1 MNKIMTLVCSLV
13 LGTFLL
19 ANEKELI
26 KSTLNE
32 ATVYSQGAQLHHKAS
47 YSIKAGITEISIE
60 GISAYID
67 PKSLQVKATGNVVII
82 DSKYTLFYP
91 QPEVK
96 VNEGIPAKIVKEMAQ
111 LTDSLE
117 LLGFDLKE
125 IQDEIAIYKAAQ
137 NIISMNGAVRGSGK
151 VNDSIN
157 LLKQTVEYYTNKM
170 NEINKKLLALE
181 KKKKEKEK
189 VQQRLQV
196 RYDNLQNYQNQTY
209 DAKKYAPIPRVVIS
223 LSASEAAAG
232 KISFSYLVSQAGWV
246 PLYDI
251 RSDSQ
256 TGKISLTYKAQV
268 FQNSGI
274 DWDNIKL
281 NISTNN
287 PYANKTKPELN
298 PWYIDYYA
306 FKHKQELEEI
316 SIRGARAI
324 PQAAFNQGYFLDD
337 AKDKNL
343 EDKKDAL
350 DADRFTTV
358 VHQLIAAEFKIDLP
372 YSIKS
377 NNEKNLVLI
386 KNSDLNTTFKYYS
399 VPKVDPGV
407 YLVAQMTK
415 LDELQLVPASAN
427 IFFDGSYIGETY
439 LDPTSMDD
447 TLNLSLG
454 KDPNI
459 VVKRTLLKQKS
470 KDKVVQDKRERTFS
484 YQIEVQNN
492 KSSAIQ
498 LIIQDQVPMTTN
510 HDITIE
516 LLEKDFARELPGN
529 GILEWEYKLKPGENK
544 KLEFS
549 YKVKHPK
556 DQQVDL

>member
-19 ANEKELI
+19 ANEKELV

-60 GISAYID
+60 GISSYID

-181 KKKKEKEK
+181 KKKKDKEK

-209 DAKKYAPIPRVVIS
+209 DAKKYAPIPRVVIT

-232 KISFSYLVSQAGWV
+232 KISFSYLVSEAGWV

-306 FKHKQELEEI
+306 YRQRQELEEI
-316 SIRGARAI
+316 NIRGARAI

-337 AKDKNL
+337 AKNKNL
-343 EDKKDAL
+343 EDKAAL
-350 DADRFTTV
+350 GADQFTTV

-492 KSSAIQ
+492 KSSTIQ
-498 LIIQDQVPMTTN
+498 LIIQDQIPMTTN

>member
-1 MNKIMTLVCSLV
+1 MTLVCSLV

-67 PKSLQVKATGNVVII
+67 PKSLQVKATGNVIII

-96 VNEGIPAKIVKEMAQ
+96 ANEGIPAKIVKEMAQ

-181 KKKKEKEK
+181 KKKKDKEK

-209 DAKKYAPIPRVVIS
+209 DTKKYAPIPRVVIT

-306 FKHKQELEEI
+306 YRQRQELEEI
-316 SIRGARAI
+316 SIRDARAI
-324 PQAAFNQGYFLDD
+324 PQAAFNQGYFLDG

-350 DADRFTTV
+350 GADQFTTV

-492 KSSAIQ
+492 KSSTIQ

-510 HDITIE
+510 NDITIE

-556 DQQVDL
+556 DQQVNL

>member
-19 ANEKELI
+19 ANEKELV
-26 KSTLNE
+26 KSSLNE

-47 YSIKAGITEISIE
+47 YTIKAGITEISIE

-96 VNEGIPAKIVKEMAQ
+96 TNEGIPAKIVKEMAQ

-189 VQQRLQV
+189 VQQRIQI

-209 DAKKYAPIPRVVIS
+209 DTKKYAPIPRVVIT

-298 PWYIDYYA
+298 PWYIDYYEYR
-306 FKHKQELEEI
+306 KRQELEEI

-337 AKDKNL
+337 AKNKNL
-343 EDKKDAL
+343 EDKAAL
-350 DADRFTTV
+350 GADQFTTV

-399 VPKVDPGV
+399 LPKVDPGV

-510 HDITIE
+510 NDITIE

-556 DQQVDL
+556 DQQINL

>member
-1 MNKIMTLVCSLV
+1 MKRLMPLVCSLIMST
-13 LGTFLL
+13 LLL
-19 ANEKELI
+19 ANEKEI
-26 KSTLNE
+26 VKSTLNE

-47 YSIKAGITEISIE
+47 YNIKAGITEVNIE
-60 GISAYID
+60 GISSYID

-82 DSKYTLFYP
+82 DTKYTLFYP

-96 VNEGIPAKIVKEMAQ
+96 ANDAIPAKIVKEMAQ
-111 LTDSLE
+111 LMDSLE

-137 NIISMNGAVRGSGK
+137 NIISMNGAVRGTGK

-170 NEINKKLLALE
+170 NEINKKLLMLE

-189 VQQRLQV
+189 IQRRIQE

-209 DAKKYAPIPRVVIS
+209 DAKKYAPIPRVVVT
-223 LSASEAAAG
+223 LSATEASSG
-232 KISFSYLVSQAGWV
+232 KISFSYLVSKAGWV

-268 FQNSGI
+268 YQNSGI

-306 FKHKQELEEI
+306 YKRKLELEEI
-316 SIRGARAI
+316 SVKSTRAI
-324 PQAAFNQGYFLDD
+324 PQAAFNQGFLLDD
-337 AKDKNL
+337 ANQSLDEKP
-343 EDKKDAL
+343 AL
-350 DADRFTTV
+350 GADQFTTI

-386 KNSDLNTTFKYYS
+386 KNSELNTTFKYYS
-399 VPKVDPGV
+399 VPKIDPGV

-439 LDPTSMDD
+439 LDPTSIDD

-510 HDITIE
+510 NDINIE
-516 LLEKDFARELPGN
+516 IIEKDGARELPGN
-529 GILEWEYKLKPGENK
+529 GILEWEYKLKPRENK

-549 YKVKHPK
+549 FKVKHPK
-556 DQQVDL
+556 DQQINL

>member
-47 YSIKAGITEISIE
+47 YTIKAGITEISIE

-96 VNEGIPAKIVKEMAQ
+96 VNEGIPAKIAKEMAQ

-209 DAKKYAPIPRVVIS
+209 DAKKYAPIPRVVIT

-306 FKHKQELEEI
+306 YKHKQELEEI

-337 AKDKNL
+337 AKNKNL
-343 EDKKDAL
+343 EDKAAL
-350 DADRFTTV
+350 GADQFTTV

-510 HDITIE
+510 NDITIE

-556 DQQVDL
+556 DQQINL

>member
-1 MNKIMTLVCSLV
+1 MTLVCSLA

-47 YSIKAGITEISIE
+47 YTIKAGITEISIE
-60 GISAYID
+60 GISSYID

-82 DSKYTLFYP
+82 DSKYSLFYP

-96 VNEGIPAKIVKEMAQ
+96 ANEGIPAKIVKELAQ

-117 LLGFDLKE
+117 LLGFDLEE

-181 KKKKEKEK
+181 KKKKDKEK

-209 DAKKYAPIPRVVIS
+209 DAKKYAPIPRVVIT

-287 PYANKTKPELN
+287 PYAN
-298 PWYIDYYA
+298 
-306 FKHKQELEEI
+306 
-316 SIRGARAI
+316 
-324 PQAAFNQGYFLDD
+324 
-337 AKDKNL
+337 
-343 EDKKDAL
+343 
-350 DADRFTTV
+350 
-358 VHQLIAAEFKIDLP
+358 
-372 YSIKS
+372 
-377 NNEKNLVLI
+377 
-386 KNSDLNTTFKYYS
+386 
-399 VPKVDPGV
+399 
-407 YLVAQMTK
+407 
-415 LDELQLVPASAN
+415 
-427 IFFDGSYIGETY
+427 
-439 LDPTSMDD
+439 
-447 TLNLSLG
+447 
-454 KDPNI
+454 
-459 VVKRTLLKQKS
+459 
-470 KDKVVQDKRERTFS
+470 
-484 YQIEVQNN
+484 
-492 KSSAIQ
+492 
-498 LIIQDQVPMTTN
+498 
-510 HDITIE
+510 
-516 LLEKDFARELPGN
+516 
-529 GILEWEYKLKPGENK
+529 
-544 KLEFS
+544 
-549 YKVKHPK
+549 
-556 DQQVDL
+556 

>member
-19 ANEKELI
+19 ANEKELV
-26 KSTLNE
+26 KSSLNE

-47 YSIKAGITEISIE
+47 YTIKAGITEISIE

-96 VNEGIPAKIVKEMAQ
+96 TNEGIPAKIVKEMAQ

-209 DAKKYAPIPRVVIS
+209 DAKKYAPIPRVVIT

-298 PWYIDYYA
+298 PWYIDYYEYR
-306 FKHKQELEEI
+306 KRQELEEI

-337 AKDKNL
+337 AKNKNL
-343 EDKKDAL
+343 EDKAAL
-350 DADRFTTV
+350 GADQFTTV

-510 HDITIE
+510 NDITIE

-556 DQQVDL
+556 DQQINL

>member
-47 YSIKAGITEISIE
+47 YTIKAGITEISIE
-60 GISAYID
+60 GISSYID

-96 VNEGIPAKIVKEMAQ
+96 ANEGIPAKIVKEMAQ

-181 KKKKEKEK
+181 KKKKDKEK

-209 DAKKYAPIPRVVIS
+209 DAKKYAPIPRVVIT
-223 LSASEAAAG
+223 LSAAEAASG
-232 KISFSYLVSQAGWV
+232 KIAFSYLVSQAGWV

-306 FKHKQELEEI
+306 YKRKMELEEI
-316 SIRGARAI
+316 SVKGARAI
-324 PQAAFNQGYFLDD
+324 PQAAFNQGFMLDD

-343 EDKKDAL
+343 EEKPAL
-350 DADRFTTV
+350 GADQFTTV

-492 KSSAIQ
+492 KSSTIQ

-510 HDITIE
+510 NDITIE
-516 LLEKDFARELPGN
+516 LLEKDSARELPGN
-529 GILEWEYKLKPGENK
+529 GILEWDYKLKPGENK

-549 YKVKHPK
+549 FKVKHPK
-556 DQQVDL
+556 DQQINL

>member
-1 MNKIMTLVCSLV
+1 MTLVCSLV

-19 ANEKELI
+19 ANEKELV

-47 YSIKAGITEISIE
+47 YTIKAGITEISIE
-60 GISAYID
+60 GISSYID

-196 RYDNLQNYQNQTY
+196 RYENLQNYQNQTY
-209 DAKKYAPIPRVVIS
+209 DAKKYAPIPRVVIT

-274 DWDNIKL
+274 DWENIKL

-298 PWYIDYYA
+298 PWYIDYYEYR
-306 FKHKQELEEI
+306 KRQELEEI
-316 SIRGARAI
+316 SIRGTRAI
-324 PQAAFNQGYFLDD
+324 PQAAFNQGYFLDE
-337 AKDKNL
+337 AKQKNL
-343 EDKKDAL
+343 EDKAAL
-350 DADRFTTV
+350 GADQFTTV

-510 HDITIE
+510 NDITIE

-556 DQQVDL
+556 DQQINL

>member
-19 ANEKELI
+19 ANEKELV
-26 KSTLNE
+26 KSSLNE

-47 YSIKAGITEISIE
+47 YTIKAGITEISIE

-96 VNEGIPAKIVKEMAQ
+96 TNEGIPAKIVKEMAQ

-189 VQQRLQV
+189 VQQRIQI

-209 DAKKYAPIPRVVIS
+209 DTKKYAPIPRVVIT

-298 PWYIDYYA
+298 PWYIDYYEYR
-306 FKHKQELEEI
+306 KRQELEEI

-324 PQAAFNQGYFLDD
+324 PQSAFNQGFMLDD

-343 EDKKDAL
+343 EEKPAL
-350 DADRFTTV
+350 GADQFTTV

-377 NNEKNLVLI
+377 NNEKNLVPI

-510 HDITIE
+510 NDITIE

-556 DQQVDL
+556 DQQINL

>member
-1 MNKIMTLVCSLV
+1 MTLVCSLV

-47 YSIKAGITEISIE
+47 YSIKAGITEVSIE
-60 GISAYID
+60 GISSYID

-96 VNEGIPAKIVKEMAQ
+96 ANEGIPAKIVKEMAQ

-117 LLGFDLKE
+117 MLGFDLKE

-181 KKKKEKEK
+181 KKKKDKEK
-189 VQQRLQV
+189 IQRRIQE
-196 RYDNLQNYQNQTY
+196 RYNNLENYQSQTY
-209 DAKKYAPIPRVVIS
+209 DAKKYAPIPRVVIT
-223 LSASEAAAG
+223 LSAAEAASG
-232 KISFSYLVSQAGWV
+232 KIAFSYLVSQAGWV

-268 FQNSGI
+268 YQNSGI

-306 FKHKQELEEI
+306 YKRKLELEEI
-316 SIRGARAI
+316 SVKSTRAI
-324 PQAAFNQGYFLDD
+324 PQAAFNQGFMLDD
-337 AKDKNL
+337 VKAKNL
-343 EDKKDAL
+343 EDKPAL
-350 DADRFTTV
+350 GADQFTTV

-386 KNSDLNTTFKYYS
+386 KNSNLNTTFKYYS
-399 VPKVDPGV
+399 VPKMDPGV

-510 HDITIE
+510 SDITIE
-516 LLEKDFARELPGN
+516 LLEKDGARELPGN
-529 GILEWEYKLKPGENK
+529 GILEWDYKLKAGDNK

-556 DQQVDL
+556 DQQINL

>member
-67 PKSLQVKATGNVVII
+67 PKSLQVKATGNVIII

-96 VNEGIPAKIVKEMAQ
+96 ANEGIPAKIVKEMAQ

-181 KKKKEKEK
+181 KKKKDKEK

-209 DAKKYAPIPRVVIS
+209 DTKKYAPIPRVVIT

-306 FKHKQELEEI
+306 YRQRQELEEI
-316 SIRGARAI
+316 SIRDARAI
-324 PQAAFNQGYFLDD
+324 PQAAFNQGYFLDG
-337 AKDKNL
+337 AKVKNL
-343 EDKKDAL
+343 ADKKDAL
-350 DADRFTTV
+350 GADQFTTV

-492 KSSAIQ
+492 KSSTIQ

-510 HDITIE
+510 NDITIE

-556 DQQVDL
+556 DQQVNL

>member
-1 MNKIMTLVCSLV
+1 MTLVCSLV

-47 YSIKAGITEISIE
+47 YTIKAGITEISIE
-60 GISAYID
+60 GISSYID

-96 VNEGIPAKIVKEMAQ
+96 ANEGIPAKIVKEMAQ

-181 KKKKEKEK
+181 KKKKDKEK

-209 DAKKYAPIPRVVIS
+209 DAKKYAPIPRVVIT
-223 LSASEAAAG
+223 LSAAEAASG
-232 KISFSYLVSQAGWV
+232 KIAFSYLVSQAGWV

-306 FKHKQELEEI
+306 YKRKMELEEI
-316 SIRGARAI
+316 SVKGARAI
-324 PQAAFNQGYFLDD
+324 PQAAFNQGFMLDD

-343 EDKKDAL
+343 EEKPAL
-350 DADRFTTV
+350 GADQFTTV

-510 HDITIE
+510 NDITIE
-516 LLEKDFARELPGN
+516 LLEKDSARELPGN
-529 GILEWEYKLKPGENK
+529 GILEWDYKLKPGENK

-549 YKVKHPK
+549 FKVKHPK
-556 DQQVDL
+556 DQQINL

>member
-47 YSIKAGITEISIE
+47 YTIKAGITEISIE

-209 DAKKYAPIPRVVIS
+209 DAKKYAPIPRVVIT

-298 PWYIDYYA
+298 PWYIDYYEYR
-306 FKHKQELEEI
+306 KRQELEEI

-337 AKDKNL
+337 AKNKNL
-343 EDKKDAL
+343 EDKAAL
-350 DADRFTTV
+350 GADQFTTV

-510 HDITIE
+510 NDITIE

-556 DQQVDL
+556 DQQINL

>member
-19 ANEKELI
+19 ANEKELV
-26 KSTLNE
+26 KSSLNE
-32 ATVYSQGAQLHHKAS
+32 VTVYSQGAQLHHKAS
-47 YSIKAGITEISIE
+47 YTIKAGITEISIE

-96 VNEGIPAKIVKEMAQ
+96 TNEGIPAKIVKEMAQ

-189 VQQRLQV
+189 VQQRIQI
-196 RYDNLQNYQNQTY
+196 RCDNLQNYQNQTY
-209 DAKKYAPIPRVVIS
+209 DTKKYAPIPRVVIT

-274 DWDNIKL
+274 DWDNVKL

-306 FKHKQELEEI
+306 YRQRQELEEI
-316 SIRGARAI
+316 SIRGARNI
-324 PQAAFNQGYFLDD
+324 PQAAFNQGFLLDE
-337 AKDKNL
+337 KNKNL
-343 EDKKDAL
+343 EDKAAL
-350 DADRFTTV
+350 GADQFTTV

-510 HDITIE
+510 NDITIE

-556 DQQVDL
+556 DQQINL

>member
-1 MNKIMTLVCSLV
+1 MTLVCSLV

-19 ANEKELI
+19 ANEKELV
-26 KSTLNE
+26 KSSLNE
-32 ATVYSQGAQLHHKAS
+32 VTVYSQGAQLHHKAS
-47 YSIKAGITEISIE
+47 YTIKAGITEISIE

-96 VNEGIPAKIVKEMAQ
+96 TNEGIPAKIVKEMAQ

-189 VQQRLQV
+189 VQQRIQI

-209 DAKKYAPIPRVVIS
+209 DTKKYAPIPRVVIT

-274 DWDNIKL
+274 DWDNVKL

-306 FKHKQELEEI
+306 YRQRQELEEI
-316 SIRGARAI
+316 SIRGARNI

-337 AKDKNL
+337 AKNKNL
-343 EDKKDAL
+343 EDKAAL
-350 DADRFTTV
+350 GADQFTTV

-510 HDITIE
+510 NDITIE

-556 DQQVDL
+556 DQQINL

>member
-1 MNKIMTLVCSLV
+1 MTLVCSLV

-19 ANEKELI
+19 ANEKELV
-26 KSTLNE
+26 KSSLNE
-32 ATVYSQGAQLHHKAS
+32 VTVYSQGAQLHHKAS
-47 YSIKAGITEISIE
+47 YTIKAGITEISIE

-96 VNEGIPAKIVKEMAQ
+96 TNEGIPAKIVKEMAQ

-189 VQQRLQV
+189 VQQRIQI
-196 RYDNLQNYQNQTY
+196 RCDNLQNYQNQTY
-209 DAKKYAPIPRVVIS
+209 DTKKYAPIPRVVIT

-274 DWDNIKL
+274 DWDNVKL

-306 FKHKQELEEI
+306 YRQRQELEEI
-316 SIRGARAI
+316 SIRGARNI
-324 PQAAFNQGYFLDD
+324 PQAAFNQGFLLDE
-337 AKDKNL
+337 KNKNL
-343 EDKKDAL
+343 EDKAAL
-350 DADRFTTV
+350 GADQFTTV

-510 HDITIE
+510 NDITIE

-556 DQQVDL
+556 DQQINL

>member
-47 YSIKAGITEISIE
+47 YTIKAGITEVSIE
-60 GISAYID
+60 GISSYID

-96 VNEGIPAKIVKEMAQ
+96 ANEGIPAKIVKEMAQ

-117 LLGFDLKE
+117 LLGFDLEE

-181 KKKKEKEK
+181 KKKKDKEK

-209 DAKKYAPIPRVVIS
+209 DAKKYAPIPRVVIT
-223 LSASEAAAG
+223 LSAAEAASG
-232 KISFSYLVSQAGWV
+232 KIAFSYLVSQAGWV

-306 FKHKQELEEI
+306 YKRKMELEEI
-316 SIRGARAI
+316 SVRGARAI
-324 PQAAFNQGYFLDD
+324 PQAAFNQGFMLDD
-337 AKDKNL
+337 ATDKNL
-343 EDKKDAL
+343 EEKPAL
-350 DADRFTTV
+350 GADQFTTV

-510 HDITIE
+510 NDITIE
-516 LLEKDFARELPGN
+516 LLEKDSARELPGN
-529 GILEWEYKLKPGENK
+529 GILEWDYKLKPGENK

-549 YKVKHPK
+549 FKVKHPK
-556 DQQVDL
+556 DQQINL

>member
-1 MNKIMTLVCSLV
+1 MTLVCSLV

-47 YSIKAGITEISIE
+47 YTIKAGITEISIE
-60 GISAYID
+60 GISSYID

-96 VNEGIPAKIVKEMAQ
+96 ANEGIPAKIVKEMAQ

-181 KKKKEKEK
+181 KKKKDKEK

-209 DAKKYAPIPRVVIS
+209 DAKKYAPIPRVVIT
-223 LSASEAAAG
+223 LSAAEAASG
-232 KISFSYLVSQAGWV
+232 KIAFSYLVSQAGWV

-306 FKHKQELEEI
+306 YKRKMELEEI
-316 SIRGARAI
+316 SVRGARAI
-324 PQAAFNQGYFLDD
+324 PQAAFNQGFMLDD
-337 AKDKNL
+337 ATDKNL
-343 EDKKDAL
+343 EEKPAL
-350 DADRFTTV
+350 GADQFTTV

-492 KSSAIQ
+492 KSSTIQ

-510 HDITIE
+510 NDITIE
-516 LLEKDFARELPGN
+516 LLEKDSARELPGN
-529 GILEWEYKLKPGENK
+529 GILEWDYKLKPGENK

-549 YKVKHPK
+549 FKVKHPK
-556 DQQVDL
+556 DQQINL

>member
-47 YSIKAGITEISIE
+47 YTIKAGITEVSIE
-60 GISAYID
+60 GISSYID

-96 VNEGIPAKIVKEMAQ
+96 ANDGIPAKIVKEMAQ

-117 LLGFDLKE
+117 MLGFDIKE

-181 KKKKEKEK
+181 KKKKDKEK

-209 DAKKYAPIPRVVIS
+209 DAKKYAPIPRVVIT
-223 LSASEAAAG
+223 LSAAEAASG
-232 KISFSYLVSQAGWV
+232 KIAFSYLVSQAGWV

-306 FKHKQELEEI
+306 YKRKMELEEI
-316 SIRGARAI
+316 SVRGARAI
-324 PQAAFNQGYFLDD
+324 PQAAFNQGFMLDD

-343 EDKKDAL
+343 EEKPAL
-350 DADRFTTV
+350 GADQFTTV

-498 LIIQDQVPMTTN
+498 LVIQDQVPMTTN
-510 HDITIE
+510 NDITIE
-516 LLEKDFARELPGN
+516 LLEKEGARELPGN
-529 GILEWEYKLKPGENK
+529 GILEWAYKLKAGENR

-556 DQQVDL
+556 DQQINL

>member
-47 YSIKAGITEISIE
+47 YTIKAGITEISIE

-82 DSKYTLFYP
+82 DSKYSLFYP

-111 LTDSLE
+111 LSDSLE

-181 KKKKEKEK
+181 KKKKDKEK

-209 DAKKYAPIPRVVIS
+209 DAKKYAPIPRVVIT

-274 DWDNIKL
+274 DWDNVKL

-306 FKHKQELEEI
+306 YRQRMELEEI
-316 SIRGARAI
+316 SIRGARNI
-324 PQAAFNQGYFLDD
+324 PQAAFNQGFFLDD
-337 AKDKNL
+337 AKNKKL
-343 EDKKDAL
+343 EDKAAL
-350 DADRFTTV
+350 GADQFTTV

-510 HDITIE
+510 NDINIE

>member
-47 YSIKAGITEISIE
+47 YTIKAGITEISIE
-60 GISAYID
+60 GISSYID

-96 VNEGIPAKIVKEMAQ
+96 ANEGIPAKIVKEMAQ

-181 KKKKEKEK
+181 KKKKDKEK

-209 DAKKYAPIPRVVIS
+209 DAKKYAPIPRVVIT
-223 LSASEAAAG
+223 LSAAEAASG
-232 KISFSYLVSQAGWV
+232 KIAFSYLVSQAGWV

-306 FKHKQELEEI
+306 YKRKMELEEI
-316 SIRGARAI
+316 SVKGARAI
-324 PQAAFNQGYFLDD
+324 PQAAFNQGFMLDD

-343 EDKKDAL
+343 EEKPAL
-350 DADRFTTV
+350 GADQFTTV

-510 HDITIE
+510 NDITIE
-516 LLEKDFARELPGN
+516 LLEKDSARELPGN
-529 GILEWEYKLKPGENK
+529 GILEWDYKLKPGENK

-549 YKVKHPK
+549 FKVKHPK
-556 DQQVDL
+556 DQQINL

>member
-1 MNKIMTLVCSLV
+1 MNKIMTLVCSLA

-47 YSIKAGITEISIE
+47 YTIKAGITEISIE
-60 GISAYID
+60 GISSYID

-82 DSKYTLFYP
+82 DSKYSLFYP

-96 VNEGIPAKIVKEMAQ
+96 ANEGIPAKIVKELAQ

-181 KKKKEKEK
+181 KKKKDKEK

-209 DAKKYAPIPRVVIS
+209 DAKKYAPIPRVVIT

-306 FKHKQELEEI
+306 YKQKMELEEI

-324 PQAAFNQGYFLDD
+324 PQAAFNQGFMLDD
-337 AKDKNL
+337 EKNKNL
-343 EDKKDAL
+343 EDKAAL
-350 DADRFTTV
+350 GADQFTTV

-399 VPKVDPGV
+399 VPKMDPGV

-492 KSSAIQ
+492 KSSTIQ

-510 HDITIE
+510 NDITIE

-556 DQQVDL
+556 DQQINL

>member
-47 YSIKAGITEISIE
+47 YTIKAGITEISIE

-82 DSKYTLFYP
+82 DSKYSLFYP

-111 LTDSLE
+111 LSDSLE

-181 KKKKEKEK
+181 KKKKDKEK

-209 DAKKYAPIPRVVIS
+209 DAKKYAPIPRVVIT
-223 LSASEAAAG
+223 LSASDAAAG

-306 FKHKQELEEI
+306 YRQRQELEEI

-337 AKDKNL
+337 AKNKNL
-343 EDKKDAL
+343 EDKAAL
-350 DADRFTTV
+350 GADQFTTV

-492 KSSAIQ
+492 KSSTIQ

-510 HDITIE
+510 NDITIE

-556 DQQVDL
+556 DQQINL

>member
-19 ANEKELI
+19 ANEKELV
-26 KSTLNE
+26 KSSLNE
-32 ATVYSQGAQLHHKAS
+32 VTVYSQGAQLHHKAS
-47 YSIKAGITEISIE
+47 YTIKAGITEISIE

-96 VNEGIPAKIVKEMAQ
+96 TNEGIPAKIVKEMAQ

-189 VQQRLQV
+189 VQQRIQI

-209 DAKKYAPIPRVVIS
+209 DTKKYAPIPRVVIT

-274 DWDNIKL
+274 DWDNVKL

-306 FKHKQELEEI
+306 YRQRQELEEI
-316 SIRGARAI
+316 SIRGARNI

-337 AKDKNL
+337 AKNKNL
-343 EDKKDAL
+343 EDKAAL
-350 DADRFTTV
+350 GADQFTTV

-510 HDITIE
+510 NDITIE

-556 DQQVDL
+556 DQQINL

>member
-96 VNEGIPAKIVKEMAQ
+96 VNEGIPAKIVKELAQ

-209 DAKKYAPIPRVVIS
+209 DAKKYAPIPRVVIT

-306 FKHKQELEEI
+306 YRQRQELEEI

-324 PQAAFNQGYFLDD
+324 PQAAFNQGYFLDE
-337 AKDKNL
+337 AKQKNL
-343 EDKKDAL
+343 EDKAAL
-350 DADRFTTV
+350 GADQFTTV

-510 HDITIE
+510 NDITIE

-556 DQQVDL
+556 DQQINL

>member
-1 MNKIMTLVCSLV
+1 MNKIMTCVCSLV

-19 ANEKELI
+19 ANEKELL

-60 GISAYID
+60 GISSYID
-67 PKSLQVKATGNVVII
+67 PKSLQVKATGNAVII

-96 VNEGIPAKIVKEMAQ
+96 ANDGIPAKIVKELAQ

-117 LLGFDLKE
+117 MLGFDLKE
-125 IQDEIAIYKAAQ
+125 IQDEIAIYQAAQ

-181 KKKKEKEK
+181 KKKKDKEK
-189 VQQRLQV
+189 IQQRLQE
-196 RYDNLQNYQNQTY
+196 RYDNLQKYQNHTY
-209 DAKKYAPIPRVVIS
+209 DPKKYAPIPRVVVT
-223 LSASEAAAG
+223 LSATEAVSG

-268 FQNSGI
+268 FQSSGI

-306 FKHKQELEEI
+306 YKHKMELEEI
-316 SIRGARAI
+316 SVRGARAI

-343 EDKKDAL
+343 NEKPAL
-350 DADRFTTV
+350 GAEQFTTV

-439 LDPTSMDD
+439 IDPTSMDD

-492 KSSAIQ
+492 KSSSIQ

-510 HDITIE
+510 NDINIE
-516 LLEKDFARELPGN
+516 LLEKDSARELPGN
-529 GILEWEYKLKPGENK
+529 GILEWDYKLKPGENK

-549 YKVKHPK
+549 FKVKHPK
-556 DQQVDL
+556 DQQINL

>member
-47 YSIKAGITEISIE
+47 YTIKAGITEVSIE
-60 GISAYID
+60 GISSYID

-96 VNEGIPAKIVKEMAQ
+96 ANEGIPAKIVKEMAQ

-117 LLGFDLKE
+117 MLGFDLKE

-181 KKKKEKEK
+181 KKKKDKEK
-189 VQQRLQV
+189 VQQRLQE
-196 RYDNLQNYQNQTY
+196 RYNNLQNYQNQTY
-209 DAKKYAPIPRVVIS
+209 DAKKYAPIPRVVIT
-223 LSASEAAAG
+223 LSAAEAASG
-232 KISFSYLVSQAGWV
+232 KIAFSYLVSQAGWV

-306 FKHKQELEEI
+306 YKRKMELEEI
-316 SIRGARAI
+316 SVRGGRAI
-324 PQAAFNQGYFLDD
+324 PQAAFNQGFMLDD
-337 AKDKNL
+337 AANKNL
-343 EDKKDAL
+343 EEKPAL
-350 DADRFTTV
+350 GADQFTTV

-510 HDITIE
+510 NDITIE
-516 LLEKDFARELPGN
+516 LLEKDSARELPGN
-529 GILEWEYKLKPGENK
+529 GILEWDYKLKPGENK

-549 YKVKHPK
+549 FKVKHPK
-556 DQQVDL
+556 DQQINL

>member
-47 YSIKAGITEISIE
+47 YTIKAGITEISIE
-60 GISAYID
+60 GISSYID

-96 VNEGIPAKIVKEMAQ
+96 ANEGIPAKIVKEMAQ

-117 LLGFDLKE
+117 MLGFDLKE

-181 KKKKEKEK
+181 KKKKDKEK
-189 VQQRLQV
+189 VQQRLQE
-196 RYDNLQNYQNQTY
+196 RYNNLQNYQNQTY
-209 DAKKYAPIPRVVIS
+209 DAKKYAPIPRVVIT
-223 LSASEAAAG
+223 LSAAEAASG
-232 KISFSYLVSQAGWV
+232 KIAFSYLVSQAGWV

-306 FKHKQELEEI
+306 YKRKMELEEI
-316 SIRGARAI
+316 SVRGGRAI
-324 PQAAFNQGYFLDD
+324 PQAAFNQGFMLDD
-337 AKDKNL
+337 AANKNL
-343 EDKKDAL
+343 EEKPAL
-350 DADRFTTV
+350 GADQFTTV

-510 HDITIE
+510 NDITIE
-516 LLEKDFARELPGN
+516 LLEKDSARELPGN
-529 GILEWEYKLKPGENK
+529 GILEWDYKLKPGENK

-549 YKVKHPK
+549 FKVKHPK
-556 DQQVDL
+556 DQQINL

>member
-1 MNKIMTLVCSLV
+1 MNKIMTLVCSLA

-96 VNEGIPAKIVKEMAQ
+96 TNEGIPAKIVKEMAQ

-189 VQQRLQV
+189 VQQRIQI

-209 DAKKYAPIPRVVIS
+209 DTKKYAPIPRVVIT

-298 PWYIDYYA
+298 PWYIDYYEYR
-306 FKHKQELEEI
+306 KRQELEEI

-337 AKDKNL
+337 AKNKNL
-343 EDKKDAL
+343 EDKAAL
-350 DADRFTTV
+350 GADQFTTV

-510 HDITIE
+510 NDITIE

-556 DQQVDL
+556 DQQINL

>member
-196 RYDNLQNYQNQTY
+196 RYENLQNYQNQTY
-209 DAKKYAPIPRVVIS
+209 DAKKYAPIPRVVIT

-306 FKHKQELEEI
+306 YKEKQELEEI

-337 AKDKNL
+337 AKNKNL
-343 EDKKDAL
+343 EDKAAL
-350 DADRFTTV
+350 GADQFTTV

-510 HDITIE
+510 NDITIE

-556 DQQVDL
+556 DQQINL